1 MAKKKRLLWHVFFSY
16 LLVILISLVAVTWL
30 TSNAMRHFFLEKTQD
45 DLQTR
50 ALIFE
55 NYILEHADPLDEQS
69 IDRLCKKIGPSAS
82 TRLTVVLPSGRV
94 IGDSEEDP
102 RKMDSHIDRPEI
114 LDAMEKDAGVS
125 SRYSPT
131 LSRNMMYVAVAL
143 KRNTRTVAFVRA
155 AIQVDSLDAD
165 IQAIK
170 MRIAFSGLII
180 AGLATLVSLLV
191 SHRIRRPI
199 EEIREG
205 AERFSR
211 GDFQRPLPVS
221 TIKEIGELSETLNTM
236 AQELQKTVSTITEQ
250 RNELGAVLSSMAEGV
265 LAMDMEERIL
275 GMNHA
280 ASVIF
285 ECDPRQVQGRTIQ
298 EVIRHPE
305 LQSLV
310 TEALS
315 SEGTV
320 ERDVVLYLRKER
332 VLNGH
337 ATILRDGEGNRVG
350 VLVVLNDITRLRKL
364 ENIRKDFVANVSHEI
379 KTPITA
385 IKGFVETLRD
395 GAMQSPQDAERFLG
409 IIQNHVLRLESLV
422 EDLLSLSRIEE
433 ETEKEAIV
441 LEEKPIKE
449 VLMGAIQLCQVRA
462 EPKQIRMELSCKEE
476 VIARINSSLLEQAV
490 VNLLDN
496 AVKYSETG
504 KSIWVEMDT
513 KPQEISIKVRD
524 EGCGIEK
531 QHLERLFERFYRVDK
546 ARSRKLGGTGLGLA
560 IVKHIMEVHGG
571 RVSVESQPGRGSTFT
586 LHLPR
591 SSAQDLSRRSDSGP

>member
-1 MAKKKRLLWHVFFSY
+1 MAEKKSLLWHVFFSY
-16 LLVILISLVAVTWL
+16 LLVILVSLVAVTWL
-30 TSNAMRHFFLEKTQD
+30 ASNSMRHFFLQKTQG

-50 ALIFE
+50 ALLFE
-55 NYILEHADPLDEQS
+55 NYILEHVEPLDEES

-82 TRLTVVLPSGRV
+82 TRITVVLPSGRV

-102 RKMDSHIDRPEI
+102 RKMDNHIDRPEI
-114 LDAMEKDAGVS
+114 LDAMEKDVGVS
-125 SRYSPT
+125 TRYSPT
-131 LSRNMMYVAVAL
+131 LAKQLMYVAVPL

-155 AIQVDSLDAD
+155 AIQVDSVDRD
-165 IQAIK
+165 IQAIQIK
-170 MRIAFSGLII
+170 IAFSGLVI
-180 AGLATLVSLLV
+180 AGFATLLSLLG

-199 EEIREG
+199 EEIRRG

-211 GDFQRPLPVS
+211 GDFQQPLPVS
-221 TIKEIGELSETLNTM
+221 AIKEIGDLSETLNTM
-236 AQELQKTVSTITEQ
+236 AQEMQKTLSKITEQ

-285 ECDPRQVQGRTIQ
+285 ECDPKQVQGRTIQ
-298 EVIRHPE
+298 EVIRHPD

-310 TEALS
+310 TKALASEEA
-315 SEGTV
+315 V
-320 ERDVVLYLRKER
+320 ERDVVLYSKEER

-337 ATILRDGEGNRVG
+337 ATILRDGEGKRVG

-433 ETEKEAIV
+433 ETEKEEII
-441 LEEKPIKE
+441 LEEKPLKE
-449 VLMGAIQLCQVRA
+449 VLAGALQLCQVKA
-462 EPKQIRMELSCKEE
+462 EPKQISMELSCSDD
-476 VIARINSSLLEQAV
+476 VAARINSSLLEQAV

-496 AVKYSETG
+496 AVKYSEQG
-504 KSIWVEMDT
+504 KTIRVQTEAT
-513 KPQEISIKVRD
+513 PQEILIRVRD
-524 EGCGIEK
+524 EGYGIEK

-560 IVKHIMEVHGG
+560 IVKHIMEAHGG
-571 RVSVESQPGRGSTFT
+571 RVSVESQLGRGSTFT

-591 SSAQDLSRRSDSGP
+591 EGH

>member
-1 MAKKKRLLWHVFFSY
+1 MRQFLLKK
-16 LLVILISLVAVTWL
+16 I
-30 TSNAMRHFFLEKTQD
+30 QD
-45 DLQTR
+45 DLQAR
-50 ALIFE
+50 ALLFE
-55 NYILEHADPLDEQS
+55 NYILEHVEPLDEES

-82 TRLTVVLPSGRV
+82 TRLTVILPSGRV

-102 RKMDSHIDRPEI
+102 QKMDNHLDRPEI
-114 LDAMEKDAGVS
+114 LDAMEKDVGAS
-125 SRYSPT
+125 TRYSPT
-131 LSRNMMYVAVAL
+131 LGKQLMYLAVPL
-143 KRNTRTVAFVRA
+143 KRNSRTVAFVRA
-155 AIQVDSLDAD
+155 AIQVDSVDRD
-165 IQAIK
+165 IEAVQ
-170 MRIAFSGLII
+170 MNMAFSGLVI
-180 AGLATLVSLLV
+180 AGFATLLSLLV

-199 EEIREG
+199 EEIRRG
-205 AERFSR
+205 AERFSQ
-211 GDFQRPLPVS
+211 GDFQHPLPVS
-221 TIKEIGELSETLNTM
+221 DLKEIGELSETLNTM
-236 AQELQKTVSTITEQ
+236 ARELQKTFFTITEQ

-285 ECDPRQVQGRTIQ
+285 ECDPKQVQGRTIQ

-310 TEALS
+310 TKALASEEA
-315 SEGTV
+315 V
-320 ERDVVLYLRKER
+320 ERDVVLYLKEER

-379 KTPITA
+379 RTPITA

-395 GAMQSPQDAERFLG
+395 GAMQSPEEADRFLG
-409 IIQNHVLRLESLV
+409 IIQNHVQRLESLV

-433 ETEKEAIV
+433 DTEKEAIA
-441 LEEKPIKE
+441 LEEKAVKD
-449 VLMGAIQLCQVRA
+449 VLAGALQLCQMKA
-462 EPKQIRMELSCKEE
+462 EPKQIRMVLSCKQD
-476 VIARINSSLLEQAV
+476 VVARINPSLLEQAV

-496 AVKYSETG
+496 AVKYSEPG
-504 KSIWVEMDT
+504 KSVWVEMDKT
-513 KPQEISIKVRD
+513 EKDVLIRVRD

-531 QHLERLFERFYRVDK
+531 QYQERLFERFYRVDK

-560 IVKHIMEVHGG
+560 IVKHIMEAHGG

-591 SSAQDLSRRSDSGP
+591 ISSQEPLQ

>member
-1 MAKKKRLLWHVFFSY
+1 MAEKKSLLLHVFFSF
-16 LLVILISLVAVTWL
+16 LLVILVSLVAVTWL
-30 TSNAMRHFFLEKTQD
+30 ASNSMRHFFLEKTQV

-50 ALIFE
+50 ALLFE
-55 NYILEHADPLDEQS
+55 NYILEHLEPLDEQS
-69 IDRLCKKIGPSAS
+69 IDRLCKKIGPAAF
-82 TRLTVVLPSGRV
+82 TRITVILPSGRV

-102 RKMDSHIDRPEI
+102 RKMDNHIDRPEV
-114 LDAMEKDAGVS
+114 LDAMEKDVGVAT
-125 SRYSPT
+125 RYSPT
-131 LSRNMMYVAVAL
+131 LAKQLMYVAVPL
-143 KRNTRTVAFVRA
+143 KRNTRTEAFVRA
-155 AIQVDSLDAD
+155 AIQVDSVDMGIEA
-165 IQAIK
+165 IQIK
-170 MRIAFSGLII
+170 IAFFGLVI
-180 AGLATLVSLLV
+180 AGFATLLSLWV

-199 EEIREG
+199 EDIRRG

-211 GDFQRPLPVS
+211 GEFQEALPIS
-221 TIKEIGELSETLNTM
+221 GIKEIGDLSETLNTM

-265 LAMDMEERIL
+265 LAMDMEERII

-285 ECDPRQVQGRTIQ
+285 ECDPRHVQGRTIQ

-310 TEALS
+310 TQALASEEA
-315 SEGTV
+315 V
-320 ERDVVLYLRKER
+320 ERDVVLYLKEER

-337 ATILRDGEGNRVG
+337 ATILRNGEGARVG

-364 ENIRKDFVANVSHEI
+364 ENIRKEFVANVSHEI
-379 KTPITA
+379 RTPITA

-395 GAMQSPQDAERFLG
+395 GAMKNPQDADRFLG
-409 IIQNHVLRLESLV
+409 IVQNHVERLESLV

-433 ETEKEAIV
+433 DKEKEQII
-441 LEEKPIKE
+441 LEEKPLKE
-449 VLMGAIQLCQVRA
+449 VLVGALQLCQVKA
-462 EPKQIRMELSCKEE
+462 EPKQVRMELSCREE
-476 VIARINSSLLEQAV
+476 LVARINPSLLGQAV

-496 AVKYSETG
+496 AIKYSEPG
-504 KSIWVEMDT
+504 KTIWVQLEARE
-513 KPQEISIKVRD
+513 KEILLRVRD

-560 IVKHIMEVHGG
+560 IVKHIMEAHGG

-591 SSAQDLSRRSDSGP
+591 VSS

>member
-1 MAKKKRLLWHVFFSY
+1 MAKKKRLLWHIFFPY
-16 LLVILISLVAVTWL
+16 LLVILVSLVAVTWL
-30 TSNAMRHFFLEKTQD
+30 ASNSMRQFLLKKIQD
-45 DLQTR
+45 DLQAR
-50 ALIFE
+50 ALLFE
-55 NYILEHADPLDEQS
+55 NYILEHVEPLDEQS

-82 TRLTVVLPSGRV
+82 TRLTVILPSGRV

-102 RKMDSHIDRPEI
+102 QKMDNHLDRPEI
-114 LDAMEKDAGVS
+114 LDAMEKKMGAS
-125 SRYSPT
+125 ARYSPT
-131 LSRNMMYVAVAL
+131 LAKQLMYVAVPL
-143 KRNTRTVAFVRA
+143 KRNTRTMAFVRA
-155 AIQVDSLDAD
+155 AIQVDSVDRD
-165 IQAIK
+165 IEAVQMK
-170 MRIAFSGLII
+170 MSFSGLVI
-180 AGLATLVSLLV
+180 AGFATLLSLLV

-199 EEIREG
+199 EEIRKG
-205 AERFSR
+205 AERFSQ
-211 GDFQRPLPVS
+211 GDFQHPLPVS
-221 TIKEIGELSETLNTM
+221 DLKEIGELSETLNTM
-236 AQELQKTVSTITEQ
+236 ARELQKTLFTITEQ

-265 LAMDMEERIL
+265 LAMDMEERII

-310 TEALS
+310 RKALAG
-315 SEGTV
+315 EGAV
-320 ERDVVLYLRKER
+320 ERDVVLYLKEER

-337 ATILRDGEGNRVG
+337 ATVLRDGQGSRVG

-395 GAMQSPQDAERFLG
+395 GAMQSPEEADRFLG
-409 IIQNHVLRLESLV
+409 IIQNHVQRLESLV

-433 ETEKEAIV
+433 EAEKEVIA
-441 LEEKPIKE
+441 LEEKAVKD
-449 VLMGAIQLCQVRA
+449 VLAGALQLCQMKA
-462 EPKQIRMELSCKEE
+462 EPKQIRTALSCKED
-476 VIARINSSLLEQAV
+476 VVARINPSLLEQAV

-496 AVKYSETG
+496 AVKYSEPG
-504 KSIWVEMDT
+504 KSVWVEMDKT
-513 KPQEISIKVRD
+513 EKEVLIRVRD

-531 QHLERLFERFYRVDK
+531 QYQERLFERFYRVDK

-560 IVKHIMEVHGG
+560 IVKHIMEAHGG

-591 SSAQDLSRRSDSGP
+591 ISSQEPPQ

>member
-16 LLVILISLVAVTWL
+16 LLVILVSLVAVTWL
-30 TSNAMRHFFLEKTQD
+30 ASNSMRHFFLQKTQD

-50 ALIFE
+50 ALLFE
-55 NYILEHADPLDEQS
+55 NYILEHVEPLDEQS
-69 IDRLCKKIGPSAS
+69 IDRLCKKIGPAAF
-82 TRLTVVLPSGRV
+82 TRLTVILPSGRV

-102 RKMDSHIDRPEI
+102 QKMDNHIDRPEI
-114 LDAMEKDAGVS
+114 LDAMEKDVGVA

-131 LSRNMMYVAVAL
+131 VGKQLLYVAVPL
-143 KRNTRTVAFVRA
+143 KRDTRTAAFVRA
-155 AIQVDSLDAD
+155 AIQVNSVDKD
-165 IQAIK
+165 IEAIQIK
-170 MRIAFSGLII
+170 MAFSGLLI
-180 AGLATLVSLLV
+180 AGFATLLSLLV
-191 SHRIRRPI
+191 FHRIRRPI
-199 EEIREG
+199 EEIRRG

-211 GDFQRPLPVS
+211 GDFQNPLPVS
-221 TIKEIGELSETLNTM
+221 AIKEIGELSETLNTM

-285 ECDPRQVQGRTIQ
+285 ECDPKQVQGRTIQ

-310 TEALS
+310 TKALASEEA
-315 SEGTV
+315 V
-320 ERDVVLYLRKER
+320 ERDVVLYLKEER

-379 KTPITA
+379 RTPITA

-395 GAMQSPQDAERFLG
+395 GAMQSPEEADRFLG
-409 IIQNHVLRLESLV
+409 IIQNHVQRLESLV

-433 ETEKEAIV
+433 DTEKEAIA
-441 LEEKPIKE
+441 LEEKAVKD
-449 VLMGAIQLCQVRA
+449 VLAGALQLCQMKA
-462 EPKQIRMELSCKEE
+462 EPKQIRMVLSCKQD
-476 VIARINSSLLEQAV
+476 VVARINPSLLEQAV

-496 AVKYSETG
+496 AVKYSEPG
-504 KSIWVEMDT
+504 KSVWVEMDKT
-513 KPQEISIKVRD
+513 EKDVLIRVRD

-531 QHLERLFERFYRVDK
+531 QYQERLFERFYRVDK

-560 IVKHIMEVHGG
+560 IVKHIMEAHGG

-591 SSAQDLSRRSDSGP
+591 ISSQEPLQ

>member
-1 MAKKKRLLWHVFFSY
+1 MAEKKSLLWHVFFSY

-30 TSNAMRHFFLEKTQD
+30 ASNSMRHFFLEKTQD

-50 ALIFE
+50 ALLFE
-55 NYILEHADPLDEQS
+55 NYILDHVDPLDEQS
-69 IDRLCKKIGPSAS
+69 IDRLCKKIGPAAF
-82 TRLTVVLPSGRV
+82 TRITVILPSGKV

-102 RKMDSHIDRPEI
+102 RKMDNHIDRPEI
-114 LDAMEKDAGVS
+114 LDAMEKDLGVS
-125 SRYSPT
+125 TRYSPT
-131 LSRNMMYVAVAL
+131 LAKQLMYVAVPL
-143 KRNTRTVAFVRA
+143 KRNTRTEAFVRA
-155 AIQVDSLDAD
+155 AIQVDSVDRD
-165 IQAIK
+165 IQAIQIK
-170 MRIAFSGLII
+170 MAFFGLII
-180 AGLATLVSLLV
+180 AGFATLLSLWV

-199 EEIREG
+199 EEIRKG

-211 GDFQRPLPVS
+211 GEFQEALPVS
-221 TIKEIGELSETLNTM
+221 GIKEIGDLSETLNTM
-236 AQELQKTVSTITEQ
+236 AQELQKTLSKITEQ

-310 TEALS
+310 TKALAG
-315 SEGTV
+315 EGDV
-320 ERDVVLYLRKER
+320 ERDVVLYSKEER

-337 ATILRDGEGNRVG
+337 ATLLRDGEGKRVG

-379 KTPITA
+379 RTPITA

-395 GAMQSPQDAERFLG
+395 GAMQNPQDGERFLG
-409 IIQNHVLRLESLV
+409 IIQNHVLRLEALV

-433 ETEKEAIV
+433 ETEKEEIV
-441 LEEKPIKE
+441 LEEKTLKE
-449 VLMGAIQLCQVRA
+449 VLLGALQLCQVKA
-462 EPKQIRMELSCKEE
+462 EPKQIRMELSCRADLVGK
-476 VIARINSSLLEQAV
+476 INPSLLEQAV

-496 AVKYSETG
+496 AINYSEPE
-504 KSIWVEMDT
+504 KSIWVEADT
-513 KPQEISIKVRD
+513 TPQEILIQVRD

-531 QHLERLFERFYRVDK
+531 QHQERLFERFYRVDK
-546 ARSRKLGGTGLGLA
+546 ARSRKQGGTGLGLA
-560 IVKHIMEVHGG
+560 IVKHIMEAHGG
-571 RVSVESQPGRGSTFT
+571 RVSVESHPGRGSTFT

-591 SSAQDLSRRSDSGP
+591 ISSQVIS

>member
-1 MAKKKRLLWHVFFSY
+1 MAEKKSLLWHVFFSY
-16 LLVILISLVAVTWL
+16 LLVILVSLVALTWL
-30 TSNAMRHFFLEKTQD
+30 ASNSMRHFFLEKTQG

-50 ALIFE
+50 ALLFE
-55 NYILEHADPLDEQS
+55 NYILEHVEPLDEQS
-69 IDRLCKKIGPSAS
+69 IDRLCKKIGPSAF
-82 TRLTVVLPSGRV
+82 TRLTVILPSGRV
-94 IGDSEEDP
+94 IGDSEENP
-102 RKMDSHIDRPEI
+102 QKMDNHLDRPEI
-114 LDAMEKDAGVS
+114 LDAMEKDAGAS
-125 SRYSPT
+125 TRYSPS
-131 LSRNMMYVAVAL
+131 LGKQLMYVAVPL

-155 AIQVDSLDAD
+155 AIQVDSVDRD
-165 IQAIK
+165 IAAIQIK
-170 MRIAFSGLII
+170 MAFSGLII
-180 AGLATLVSLLV
+180 AGLATLLSLLV

-199 EEIREG
+199 EEIRRG

-211 GDFQRPLPVS
+211 GDFQVPLPVS
-221 TIKEIGELSETLNTM
+221 AIKEIGELSETLNTM

-265 LAMDMEERIL
+265 LAMDMEERII

-285 ECDPRQVQGRTIQ
+285 ECDPKQVQGRTIQ

-310 TEALS
+310 TKALA
-315 SEGTV
+315 SEGAV
-320 ERDVVLYLRKER
+320 ERDVVLYLKEER

-337 ATILRDGEGNRVG
+337 GTILRDGEGKRVG

-379 KTPITA
+379 RTPITA

-409 IIQNHVLRLESLV
+409 IVQNHVQRLESLV

-433 ETEKEAIV
+433 ETEKEAVI
-441 LEEKPIKE
+441 LEDKPIKE
-449 VLMGAIQLCQVRA
+449 VLVGAIQLCEVKA
-462 EPKQIRMELSCKEE
+462 EPKQIRMELSCTED
-476 VIARINSSLLEQAV
+476 VAARINPSLLEQAV

-496 AVKYSETG
+496 AVKYSEPG
-504 KSIWVEMDT
+504 KSVWVEMDT
-513 KPQEISIKVRD
+513 KEQEILIRVRD

-531 QHLERLFERFYRVDK
+531 QHQERLFERFYRVDK

-560 IVKHIMEVHGG
+560 IVKHIMEAQGG
-571 RVSVESQPGRGSTFT
+571 RVSMESQPGRGSTFT

-591 SSAQDLSRRSDSGP
+591 ISSKEPSH

>member
-1 MAKKKRLLWHVFFSY
+1 M
-16 LLVILISLVAVTWL
+16 
-30 TSNAMRHFFLEKTQD
+30 
-45 DLQTR
+45 
-50 ALIFE
+50 
-55 NYILEHADPLDEQS
+55 
-69 IDRLCKKIGPSAS
+69 
-82 TRLTVVLPSGRV
+82 
-94 IGDSEEDP
+94 
-102 RKMDSHIDRPEI
+102 DRPEI
-114 LDAMEKDAGVS
+114 LDAMEREVGVS
-125 SRYSPT
+125 ARYSPT
-131 LSRNMMYVAVAL
+131 LGKNMMYVAVPL

-155 AIQVDSLDAD
+155 AIEVDSLDAD
-165 IQAIK
+165 IQAITTK
-170 MRIAFSGLII
+170 IAFSGLII
-180 AGLATLVSLLV
+180 AGLATLLSLLV

-199 EEIREG
+199 EAMREG

-211 GDFQRPLPVS
+211 GDFQHPLPVS
-221 TIKEIGELSETLNTM
+221 AIKEIGELSETLNTM

-275 GMNHA
+275 GMNQA

-310 TEALS
+310 TKALA
-315 SEGTV
+315 SEGAV
-320 ERDVVLYLRKER
+320 ERDVVLYLKEER

-385 IKGFVETLRD
+385 IKGFVEILRD
-395 GAMQSPQDAERFLG
+395 GAMQSPQDAERFLD

-433 ETEKEAIV
+433 ETEKEEIA

-449 VLMGAIQLCQVRA
+449 VLVGALQLCQVKA
-462 EPKQIRMELSCKEE
+462 EPKQIRMELSCRED
-476 VIARINSSLLEQAV
+476 VVASINSSLLEQAV

-496 AVKYSETG
+496 AVKYSDPG
-504 KSIWVEMDT
+504 KSIRVQLDT
-513 KPQEISIKVRD
+513 TPQEILIRVRD

-560 IVKHIMEVHGG
+560 IVKHIMEAHGG
-571 RVSVESQPGRGSTFT
+571 RVTVESLPGRGSTFT

-591 SSAQDLSRRSDSGP
+591 

>member
-1 MAKKKRLLWHVFFSY
+1 MAEKKSFLWQFFFSS
-16 LLVILISLVAVTWL
+16 LLVILVSLVAVTWL
-30 TSNAMRHFFLEKTQD
+30 ASNSMRHFFLEKTQA

-50 ALIFE
+50 ALLFE
-55 NYILEHADPLDEQS
+55 NYILEHSEPLDERS
-69 IDRLCKKIGPSAS
+69 IDRLCKKIGPSAF
-82 TRLTVVLPSGRV
+82 TRLTVILPSGRV

-102 RKMDSHIDRPEI
+102 QKMDNHLDRPEI
-114 LDAMEKDAGVS
+114 LDAMEKEVGVS
-125 SRYSPT
+125 TRYSPT
-131 LSRNMMYVAVAL
+131 LAKQLMYVAVPL
-143 KRNTRTVAFVRA
+143 KRNTRTVALVRA
-155 AIQVDSLDAD
+155 AIEVDSVDRD
-165 IQAIK
+165 IEAIQIK
-170 MRIAFSGLII
+170 IAFSGFVI
-180 AGLATLVSLLV
+180 AGFATLLSLLV

-199 EEIREG
+199 EEIRRG
-205 AERFSR
+205 AERFAR
-211 GDFQRPLPVS
+211 GDFQQPLPVS
-221 TIKEIGELSETLNTM
+221 RIKEIGDLSETLNTM
-236 AQELQKTVSTITEQ
+236 AQELQKTLSKITEQ

-285 ECDPRQVQGRTIQ
+285 ECDPKQVQGRTIQ

-305 LQSLV
+305 LQRLV
-310 TEALS
+310 TEALAR
-315 SEGTV
+315 EEAV
-320 ERDVVLYLRKER
+320 ERDVVLYLKEER

-337 ATILRDGEGNRVG
+337 ATILQDGEGNRVG

-364 ENIRKDFVANVSHEI
+364 ENIRKEFVANVSHEI
-379 KTPITA
+379 RTPITA

-395 GAMQSPQDAERFLG
+395 GAMQNPQDGERFLG
-409 IIQNHVLRLESLV
+409 IIQNHVLRLEALV

-433 ETEKEAIV
+433 ETEREEIV
-441 LEEKPIKE
+441 LEEKPLKE
-449 VLMGAIQLCQVRA
+449 VLAGALQLCQVKA
-462 EPKQIRMELSCKEE
+462 EPKQIRMELSCSEE
-476 VIARINSSLLEQAV
+476 VAAKINASLLEQAV

-496 AVKYSETG
+496 AINYSEAG
-504 KSIWVEMDT
+504 KSIWVRVDVS
-513 KPQEISIKVRD
+513 PQEVLIRVRD

-560 IVKHIMEVHGG
+560 IAKHIMEAHGG

-591 SSAQDLSRRSDSGP
+591 

>member
-1 MAKKKRLLWHVFFSY
+1 MAERKSLLRHVFFPY
-16 LLVILISLVAVTWL
+16 LLVILLSLVAVTWL
-30 TSNAMRHFFLEKTQD
+30 ASNSMRDFFLDKTKD
-45 DLQTR
+45 DLQAR
-50 ALIFE
+50 ALLFE
-55 NYILEHADPLDEQS
+55 NFILDHVEPLDEQS
-69 IDRLCKKIGPSAS
+69 IDRLCKKIGPSAF
-82 TRLTVVLPSGRV
+82 TRLTVILPSGKV

-102 RKMDSHIDRPEI
+102 KRMDSHIDRPEI
-114 LDAMEKDAGVS
+114 LDAMEKDVGVS
-125 SRYSPT
+125 TRYSPT
-131 LSRNMMYVAVAL
+131 LGKQLMYVAVPL
-143 KRNTRTVAFVRA
+143 KRNTRTMAFVRA
-155 AIQVDSLDAD
+155 AIQVDSVDMDVAA
-165 IQAIK
+165 IQVK
-170 MRIAFSGLII
+170 IAFSGLVI
-180 AGLATLVSLLV
+180 AGLATLLSLLV

-199 EEIREG
+199 EQIRRG
-205 AERFSR
+205 AESFSR
-211 GDFQRPLPVS
+211 GDFEHLLPVS
-221 TIKEIGELSETLNTM
+221 AIKEIADLSETLNTM
-236 AQELQKTVSTITEQ
+236 AQKLQKTVSTITEQ

-265 LAMDMEERIL
+265 LAVDMEERIL

-310 TEALS
+310 TKALAG
-315 SEGTV
+315 EGDV
-320 ERDVVLYLRKER
+320 ERDVVLYSKEKR

-337 ATILRDGEGNRVG
+337 ATLLRDGEGNRVG

-379 KTPITA
+379 RTPITA

-395 GAMQSPQDAERFLG
+395 GAMQSPQEAARFLG

-433 ETEKEAIV
+433 ETEKEAIL
-441 LEEKPIKE
+441 LEEKPLRE
-449 VLMGAIQLCQVRA
+449 VLEGALQLCQVKA
-462 EPKQIRMELSCKEE
+462 EPKQIRMELSCRAD
-476 VIARINSSLLEQAV
+476 VVASINASLLEQAV

-496 AVKYSETG
+496 AVKYSEQG
-504 KSIWVEMDT
+504 KSIWVQTDAT
-513 KPQEISIKVRD
+513 PQETLIRVRD

-560 IVKHIMEVHGG
+560 IVKHIMEAHGG
-571 RVSVESQPGRGSTFT
+571 RVSVESQAGRGSTFT

-591 SSAQDLSRRSDSGP
+591 IFSQEPPQ

>member
-1 MAKKKRLLWHVFFSY
+1 MAEKKSLLWHVFFSY
-16 LLVILISLVAVTWL
+16 LLVILVSLVAVTWL
-30 TSNAMRHFFLEKTQD
+30 ASNSMRHFFLQKTQG

-50 ALIFE
+50 ALLFE
-55 NYILEHADPLDEQS
+55 NYILEHVEPLDEES

-82 TRLTVVLPSGRV
+82 TRITVVLPSGRV

-102 RKMDSHIDRPEI
+102 RKMDNHIDRPEI
-114 LDAMEKDAGVS
+114 LDAMEKDVGVS
-125 SRYSPT
+125 TRYSPT
-131 LSRNMMYVAVAL
+131 LAKQLMYVAVPL
-143 KRNTRTVAFVRA
+143 KRNTRTMAFVRA
-155 AIQVDSLDAD
+155 AIQVDSVDRD
-165 IQAIK
+165 IQAIQIK
-170 MRIAFSGLII
+170 IAFSGLVI
-180 AGLATLVSLLV
+180 AGFATLLSLLG

-199 EEIREG
+199 EEIRRG

-211 GDFQRPLPVS
+211 GDFQQPLPVS
-221 TIKEIGELSETLNTM
+221 AIKEIGDLSETLNTM
-236 AQELQKTVSTITEQ
+236 AQEMQKTLSKITEQ

-285 ECDPRQVQGRTIQ
+285 ECDPKQVQGRTIQ
-298 EVIRHPE
+298 EVIRHPD

-310 TEALS
+310 TKALASEEA
-315 SEGTV
+315 V
-320 ERDVVLYLRKER
+320 ERDVVLYSKEER

-337 ATILRDGEGNRVG
+337 ATILRDGEGKRVG

-433 ETEKEAIV
+433 ETEKEEII
-441 LEEKPIKE
+441 LEEKPLKE
-449 VLMGAIQLCQVRA
+449 VLAGALQLCQVKA
-462 EPKQIRMELSCKEE
+462 EPKQISMELSCSDD
-476 VIARINSSLLEQAV
+476 VAARINSSLLEQAV

-496 AVKYSETG
+496 AVKYSEQG
-504 KSIWVEMDT
+504 KTIRVQTEAT
-513 KPQEISIKVRD
+513 PQEILIRVRD
-524 EGCGIEK
+524 EGYGIEK

-560 IVKHIMEVHGG
+560 IVKHIMEAHGG
-571 RVSVESQPGRGSTFT
+571 RVSVESQLGRGSTFT

-591 SSAQDLSRRSDSGP
+591 EGH

>member
-1 MAKKKRLLWHVFFSY
+1 MACL
-16 LLVILISLVAVTWL
+16 
-30 TSNAMRHFFLEKTQD
+30 FFLPPGHPGFPGGGDLACLEFHEAFFPGKTKD

-50 ALIFE
+50 ALLFE
-55 NYILEHADPLDEQS
+55 NYILEHVEPLDEQS
-69 IDRLCKKIGPSAS
+69 IDRLCKKIGPAAL
-82 TRLTVVLPSGRV
+82 TRLTVILPSGRV

-102 RKMDSHIDRPEI
+102 QKMDNHIDRPEI
-114 LDAMEKDAGVS
+114 LDAMEKDVGVS

-131 LSRNMMYVAVAL
+131 LGKQLMYVAVPL

-155 AIQVDSLDAD
+155 AIQVDSVDRD
-165 IQAIK
+165 IRAIQIK
-170 MRIAFSGLII
+170 IAFSGLII
-180 AGLATLVSLLV
+180 AGLATLLSLLV

-199 EEIREG
+199 EEIRKG
-205 AERFSR
+205 AEGFSR
-211 GDFQRPLPVS
+211 GDFQHPLPVS
-221 TIKEIGELSETLNTM
+221 AIKEIGELSETLNTM
-236 AQELQKTVSTITEQ
+236 AQELQKTVSKITEQ

-265 LAMDMEERIL
+265 LAVDMEERIL

-305 LQSLV
+305 LQRLV
-310 TEALS
+310 TKALA
-315 SEGTV
+315 SEGDV
-320 ERDVVLYLRKER
+320 ERDVVLYSKKER

-337 ATILRDGEGNRVG
+337 ATLLRDGEGNRVG

-379 KTPITA
+379 RTPITA

-395 GAMQSPQDAERFLG
+395 GAMQSPQEAERFLG

-433 ETEKEAIV
+433 ETEKEAIL
-441 LEEKPIKE
+441 LEEKPLRE
-449 VLMGAIQLCQVRA
+449 VLEGALQLCQMKA
-462 EPKQIRMELSCKEE
+462 EPKQIRMELSCSGD
-476 VIARINSSLLEQAV
+476 VVARINASLLEQAV

-496 AVKYSETG
+496 AVKYSEPG
-504 KSIWVEMDT
+504 KSIWVQTDAT
-513 KPQEISIKVRD
+513 PQETLIRVRD

-560 IVKHIMEVHGG
+560 IVKHIMEAHGG
-571 RVSVESQPGRGSTFT
+571 RISVESQAGRGSTFT

-591 SSAQDLSRRSDSGP
+591 

>member
-1 MAKKKRLLWHVFFSY
+1 MAKKKRLLWHVFFPY
-16 LLVILISLVAVTWL
+16 LLVILVSLVAVTWL
-30 TSNAMRHFFLEKTQD
+30 ASNSMRQFLLEKIQD

-50 ALIFE
+50 ALLFE
-55 NYILEHADPLDEQS
+55 NYILEHVEPLDEES

-82 TRLTVVLPSGRV
+82 TRLTVILPSGRV

-102 RKMDSHIDRPEI
+102 QKMDNHLDRPEI
-114 LDAMEKDAGVS
+114 LDAMEKKMGAS
-125 SRYSPT
+125 ARYSPT
-131 LSRNMMYVAVAL
+131 LAKQLMYVAVPL
-143 KRNTRTVAFVRA
+143 KRNTRTMAFVRA
-155 AIQVDSLDAD
+155 AIQVDSVDRD
-165 IQAIK
+165 IEAVQMK
-170 MRIAFSGLII
+170 MAFSGLVI
-180 AGLATLVSLLV
+180 AGFATLLSLLV

-199 EEIREG
+199 EEIRKG
-205 AERFSR
+205 AERFSQ
-211 GDFQRPLPVS
+211 GDFQHPLPVS
-221 TIKEIGELSETLNTM
+221 DLKEIGELSETLNTM
-236 AQELQKTVSTITEQ
+236 ARELQKTLFTITEQ

-265 LAMDMEERIL
+265 LAMDMEERII

-310 TEALS
+310 RKALAG
-315 SEGTV
+315 EGAV
-320 ERDVVLYLRKER
+320 ERDVVLYLKEER

-337 ATILRDGEGNRVG
+337 ATVLRDGQGSRVG

-395 GAMQSPQDAERFLG
+395 GAMQSPEEADRFLG
-409 IIQNHVLRLESLV
+409 IIQNHVQRLESLV

-433 ETEKEAIV
+433 EAEKEVIA
-441 LEEKPIKE
+441 LEEKAVKD
-449 VLMGAIQLCQVRA
+449 VLAGALQLCQMKA
-462 EPKQIRMELSCKEE
+462 EPKQIRTALSCKED
-476 VIARINSSLLEQAV
+476 VVARINPSLLEQAV

-496 AVKYSETG
+496 AVKYSEPG
-504 KSIWVEMDT
+504 KSVWVEMDKT
-513 KPQEISIKVRD
+513 EKEVLIRVRD

-531 QHLERLFERFYRVDK
+531 QYQERLFERFYRVDK

-560 IVKHIMEVHGG
+560 IVKHIMEAHGG

-591 SSAQDLSRRSDSGP
+591 ISSQEPPQ

>member
-1 MAKKKRLLWHVFFSY
+1 MAEKKSLLWHVFFSY
-16 LLVILISLVAVTWL
+16 LLVILVSLVALTWL
-30 TSNAMRHFFLEKTQD
+30 ASNSMRHFFLEKTQG

-50 ALIFE
+50 ALLFE
-55 NYILEHADPLDEQS
+55 NYILEHLEPLDEQS
-69 IDRLCKKIGPSAS
+69 IDRLCKKIGPSAF
-82 TRLTVVLPSGRV
+82 TRLTVILPSGRV
-94 IGDSEEDP
+94 IGDSEENP
-102 RKMDSHIDRPEI
+102 QKMDNHLDRPEI
-114 LDAMEKDAGVS
+114 LDAMEKDVGAS
-125 SRYSPT
+125 TRYSPT
-131 LSRNMMYVAVAL
+131 LGKQLMYLAVPL
-143 KRNTRTVAFVRA
+143 KRNSRTVAFVRA
-155 AIQVDSLDAD
+155 AIQVDSVDRD
-165 IQAIK
+165 IVAIQIK
-170 MRIAFSGLII
+170 MAFSGLII
-180 AGLATLVSLLV
+180 AGLATLLSLLV

-199 EEIREG
+199 EEIRRG

-211 GDFQRPLPVS
+211 GDFQVPLPVS
-221 TIKEIGELSETLNTM
+221 AIKEIGELSETLNTM

-265 LAMDMEERIL
+265 LAMDMEERII

-285 ECDPRQVQGRTIQ
+285 ECDPKQVQGRTIQ

-310 TEALS
+310 TKALA
-315 SEGTV
+315 SEGAV
-320 ERDVVLYLRKER
+320 ERDVVLYLKEER

-337 ATILRDGEGNRVG
+337 GTILRDGEGKRVG

-379 KTPITA
+379 RTPITA

-409 IIQNHVLRLESLV
+409 IVQNHVQRLESLV

-433 ETEKEAIV
+433 ETEKEAVI
-441 LEEKPIKE
+441 LEDKPIKE
-449 VLMGAIQLCQVRA
+449 VLVGAIQLCEVKA
-462 EPKQIRMELSCKEE
+462 EPKRIRMELSCTED
-476 VIARINSSLLEQAV
+476 VAARINPSLLEQAV

-496 AVKYSETG
+496 AVKYSEPG
-504 KSIWVEMDT
+504 KSVWVEMDT
-513 KPQEISIKVRD
+513 KEQEILIRVRD

-531 QHLERLFERFYRVDK
+531 QHQERLFERFYRVDK

-560 IVKHIMEVHGG
+560 IVKHIMEAQGG
-571 RVSVESQPGRGSTFT
+571 RVSMESQPGRGSTFT

-591 SSAQDLSRRSDSGP
+591 ISSKEPSQ